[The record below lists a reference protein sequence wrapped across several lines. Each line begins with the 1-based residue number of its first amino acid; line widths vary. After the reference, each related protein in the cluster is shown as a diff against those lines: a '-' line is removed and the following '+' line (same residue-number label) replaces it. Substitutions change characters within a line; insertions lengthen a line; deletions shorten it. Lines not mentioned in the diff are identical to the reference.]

1 MPKHEVSNTKHIKI
15 ILMASQIY
23 MRISLIIKL
32 NIANKVIK
40 APRAV

>member
-1 MPKHEVSNTKHIKI
+1 
-15 ILMASQIY
+15 MASQIYINGSQIY

-32 NIANKVIK
+32 NIANKIIK